1 MSNAVLYKNNH
12 NVVYS
17 CKYHIVWY
25 PKYRRKVLVGAVE
38 LRLKEIIQEVAKEL
52 RVEII
57 EMQTDKDHIHILA
70 DVDPSFG
77 VMKFIRTA
85 KGRSSKVLRQEF
97 NHLKTKLPTLWTNSC
112 FISTVGGAPLN
123 VVKQYIENQQNSNR
137 PKQKEKWKNYV
148 DNLQT
153 KALHQ

>member
-1 MSNAVLYKNNH
+1 MSNAVLYKSNH

-17 CKYHIVWY
+17 CKYHIVWC

-38 LRLKEIIQEVAKEL
+38 MRLKEIIQEVAKEL

-70 DVDPSFG
+70 DIDPSFG
-77 VMKFIRTA
+77 VMKFIKTA
-85 KGRSSKVLRQEF
+85 KGRSSRILRQEF
-97 NHLKTKLPTLWTNSC
+97 NYLKTKLPTLWTNSC
-112 FISTVGGAPLN
+112 FISTVGGVPLN
-123 VVKQYIENQQNSNR
+123 VVKQYIENQPNSNR
-137 PKQKEKWKNYV
+137 PKQKEKWKSYV

-153 KALHQ
+153 KAL